1 MTRLPSERVRW
12 KLQRENPTAFLQIPG
27 KKVAEKN
34 DKQEDSGLKPKDPGS
49 PARKSRLNIFQ
60 IGLIAMLAVIM
71 LSIFLS
77 KNKNEADLN
86 QFLEHLEA
94 GHLKWVQ
101 LEDEEF
107 IGVMQI
113 PADYKPSAVAPESK
127 DEAEKQKED
136 GNDKL
141 DITLAPF
148 VNELPSGEP
157 FRFTTPAIRNP
168 QKRKEI
174 LDLLQEKNIPTK
186 IVSSSGFWSSI
197 LIWVFPFGLI
207 IFLWIMM
214 MRQSGQMGRTAMSFG
229 KTRAKM
235 AGESDDKVTFADVAG
250 CPEAKEELMEVVDF
264 LKEPEKYQTLGGR
277 MPKGMLLVG
286 PPGTGKTLMAR
297 AVAGEAARPFFQLS
311 GSDFVEMFVG
321 VGASRV
327 RDLFEQAKGKA
338 PCIVFVDEL
347 DAVGRHRGAGLG
359 GGHDERE
366 QTLNQLLVEMDGFDT
381 TSGVIFLAATN
392 RPDVLDP
399 ALLRPGRFDRQIV
412 IDAPDLEGRKAILEV
427 HAKNKTLADN
437 VDFALIA
444 ANTSGFTGADI
455 ANLLN
460 EAALMAARKNAT
472 EITQAELDE
481 AVERVIAGPERR
493 SRKLG
498 KEELEKVAY
507 HEAGHALVAA
517 LCENADPVRKIS
529 IIPRG
534 HAALGYT
541 MQTPEEDRY
550 LTSKPD
556 LLDRLK
562 GLLAG
567 RAAELLVFEELSTG
581 ASNDLERA
589 THIARS
595 MVCRFG
601 MSEKLGPV
609 VYGKDTQQVF
619 LGRDM
624 TQEERNFSEKTAQ
637 DIDDEVRRL
646 IASANEE
653 AMTILETNRI
663 CLNRIAETLLE
674 KEVMQGEDLDRLLKE
689 LLGEEA
695 LPRANGRA
703 GASMPSPPAAEVG
716 DAEETSKAE
725 A

>member
-1 MTRLPSERVRW
+1 MAENSD
-12 KLQRENPTAFLQIPG
+12 KREDPG
-27 KKVAEKN
+27 L
-34 DKQEDSGLKPKDPGS
+34 KQDDSGRPKRKPG
-49 PARKSRLNIFQ
+49 LNIFQ
-60 IGLIAMLAVIM
+60 IGLIIMLAVIM
-71 LSIFLS
+71 LSIFLT
-77 KNKNEADLN
+77 KKQNEASYN
-86 QFLEHLEA
+86 EFREHLAA
-94 GHLKWVQ
+94 GHVEWVQ

-107 IGVMQI
+107 VGVMTI
-113 PADYKPSAVAPESK
+113 PKDYKSESVPP
-127 DEAEKQKED
+127 DDTGENRGD
-136 GNDKL
+136 DKP
-141 DITLAPF
+141 DITRAPF
-148 VNELPSGEP
+148 GGEIGKLPKEKS
-157 FRFTTPAIRNP
+157 FRFTTTAIKNP
-168 QKRKEI
+168 QDRKEI
-174 LDLLQEKNIPTK
+174 MDLLKEKKIPTK
-186 IVSSSGFWSSI
+186 ITPPSGWSTMLFWMLPFFLI
-197 LIWVFPFGLI
+197 L
-207 IFLWIMM
+207 FLWIMM
-214 MRQSGQMGRTAMSFG
+214 MRQSGQLGRTAMSFG
-229 KTRAKM
+229 KARAKM
-235 AGESDDKVTFADVAG
+235 AGESDDKVTFDDVAG
-250 CPEAKEELMEVVDF
+250 CPEAKVELMEVVDF
-264 LKEPEKYQTLGGR
+264 LKAPGKYQTLGGR

-347 DAVGRHRGAGLG
+347 DAVGRQRGAGLG

-412 IDAPDLEGRKAILEV
+412 IDAPDLEGRKAILKV
-427 HAKNKTLADN
+427 HAKNKVFSDST
-437 VDFALIA
+437 DFDLIA
-444 ANTSGFTGADI
+444 ANTSGFTGADL

-498 KEELEKVAY
+498 KEELAKVAY

-541 MQTPEEDRY
+541 MQTPEADRY

-556 LLDRLK
+556 LLDKLK

-581 ASNDLERA
+581 AGNDLERA

-595 MVCRFG
+595 MICRFG

-609 VYGKDTQQVF
+609 VYGRESQQVF

-624 TQEERNFSEKTAQ
+624 TQEERNFSESTAQ
-637 DIDDEVRRL
+637 EIDAEVKRL
-646 IASANEE
+646 IEEANEE
-653 AMTILETNRI
+653 AMAILEKNRI

-674 KEVMQGEDLDRLLKE
+674 KEVMQGEDLDELLKE
-689 LLGEEA
+689 ILGEVPGTSSDPAPIPEIPPLA
-695 LPRANGRA
+695 ETETGD
-703 GASMPSPPAAEVG
+703 SEETPAA
-716 DAEETSKAE
+716 
-725 A
+725 

>member
-1 MTRLPSERVRW
+1 M
-12 KLQRENPTAFLQIPG
+12 
-27 KKVAEKN
+27 AEKGE
-34 DKQEDSGLKPKDPGS
+34 KQEDPGLKQDDSPN
-49 PARKSRLNIFQ
+49 PARKPRLNLFQ
-60 IGLIAMLAVIM
+60 VGLIIMLAVIM

-77 KNKNEADLN
+77 ENQKEITLN
-86 QFLEHLEA
+86 QFIEHLDQD
-94 GHLKWVQ
+94 GHVHWVRA
-101 LEDEEF
+101 EEEKYV
-107 IGVMQI
+107 GTMTV
-113 PADYKPSAVAPESK
+113 PTDYKSTALPVEPLV
-127 DEAEKQKED
+127 ED
-136 GNDKL
+136 KKGSLK
-141 DITLAPF
+141 TAPF
-148 VNELPSGEP
+148 GRPLPRGKTFS
-157 FRFTTPAIRNP
+157 FSVTKTRNTDTDREIFKKLVA
-168 QKRKEI
+168 QK
-174 LDLLQEKNIPTK
+174 IPTQPT
-186 IVSSSGFWSSI
+186 VSSGLWNMLF
-197 LIWVFPFGLI
+197 WVFPFCLI

-214 MRQSGQMGRTAMSFG
+214 MRQSGQLGRTAMSFG
-229 KTRAKM
+229 KAKAKM
-235 AGESDDKVTFADVAG
+235 AGESDDKVTFDDVAG
-250 CPEAKEELMEVVDF
+250 CQEAKVELMEVVDF
-264 LKEPEKYQTLGGR
+264 LKAPGKYQTLGGR

-297 AVAGEAARPFFQLS
+297 AVAGEAGRPFFQLS

-327 RDLFEQAKGKA
+327 RDLFEQAKSKA

-399 ALLRPGRFDRQIV
+399 ALLRPGRFDRQVV

-427 HAKNKTLADN
+427 HSKNKVLSEDI
-437 VDFALIA
+437 DFGLIA
-444 ANTSGFTGADI
+444 ANTSGFTGADL

-460 EAALMAARKNAT
+460 EAALMAARKDAS

-498 KEELEKVAY
+498 GEELEKVAY

-556 LLDRLK
+556 LLDKLK
-562 GLLAG
+562 GLMAG
-567 RAAELLVFEELSTG
+567 RAAELLIFEELSTG
-581 ASNDLERA
+581 AGNDLERA

-595 MVCRFG
+595 MICRFG

-609 VYGKDTQQVF
+609 VYGRENQQVF

-624 TQEERNFSEKTAQ
+624 TQEDRNYSDSAAQ
-637 DIDDEVRRL
+637 EIDTEVRRL
-646 IASANEE
+646 LDEANDD
-653 AMTILETNRI
+653 AMRILEENRI
-663 CLNRIAETLLE
+663 CLDRIAQTLLE
-674 KEVMQGEDLDRLLKE
+674 KEVMQGEDLDNLLQE
-689 LLGEEA
+689 VLGEDGF
-695 LPRANGRA
+695 PRGNRKSRA
-703 GASMPSPPAAEVG
+703 TTTSPPLPEGPAE
-716 DAEETSKAE
+716 DSEEADSEETSSPA

>member
-1 MTRLPSERVRW
+1 
-12 KLQRENPTAFLQIPG
+12 
-27 KKVAEKN
+27 VAEN
-34 DKQEDSGLKPKDPGS
+34 SDKQEDPGLKQDDSGRPKRKSGLN
-49 PARKSRLNIFQ
+49 LFQ
-60 IGLIAMLAVIM
+60 VGLIIMLAVIM
-71 LSIFLS
+71 LSIFLT
-77 KNKNEADLN
+77 KKQNEASYN
-86 QFLEHLEA
+86 EFREHLAA
-94 GHLKWVQ
+94 GHVEWVQ

-107 IGVMQI
+107 VGVMTI
-113 PADYKPSAVAPESK
+113 PKDYKSESVPPDATGENQENNK
-127 DEAEKQKED
+127 P
-136 GNDKL
+136 
-141 DITLAPF
+141 DIAHAPF
-148 VNELPSGEP
+148 GGEIGKLPKEES
-157 FRFTTPAIRNP
+157 FRFTTTAIKNP
-168 QKRKEI
+168 QDRKEI
-174 LDLLQEKNIPTK
+174 MDLLKEKKIPTK
-186 IVSSSGFWSSI
+186 ITPPSGWSTMLVWMLPFFLI
-197 LIWVFPFGLI
+197 L
-207 IFLWIMM
+207 FLWIMM
-214 MRQSGQMGRTAMSFG
+214 MRQSGQLGRTAMSFG
-229 KTRAKM
+229 KARAKM

-250 CPEAKEELMEVVDF
+250 CQEAKVELMEVVDF
-264 LKEPEKYQTLGGR
+264 LKAPGKYQTLGGR

-347 DAVGRHRGAGLG
+347 DAVGRQRGAGLG

-427 HAKNKTLADN
+427 HAKNKVLSDSI
-437 VDFALIA
+437 DFNLIA
-444 ANTSGFTGADI
+444 ANTSGFTGADL

-498 KEELEKVAY
+498 KEELAKVAY

-541 MQTPEEDRY
+541 MQTPEADRY

-556 LLDRLK
+556 LLDKLK

-581 ASNDLERA
+581 AGNDLERA

-595 MVCRFG
+595 MICRFG

-609 VYGKDTQQVF
+609 VYGRESQQVF

-624 TQEERNFSEKTAQ
+624 TQEERNFSESTAQ
-637 DIDDEVRRL
+637 EIDAEVRRL
-646 IASANEE
+646 IEE
-653 AMTILETNRI
+653 ANKEAMAIIEKNRI

-674 KEVMQGEDLDRLLKE
+674 KEVMQGEDLDELLKE
-689 LLGEEA
+689 ILGEVPGTSSGPAPIPGVPPLAETET
-695 LPRANGRA
+695 GD
-703 GASMPSPPAAEVG
+703 SEETPAA
-716 DAEETSKAE
+716 
-725 A
+725 

>member
-1 MTRLPSERVRW
+1 MAENSD
-12 KLQRENPTAFLQIPG
+12 KREDPG
-27 KKVAEKN
+27 L
-34 DKQEDSGLKPKDPGS
+34 KQDDSGRPKRKPG
-49 PARKSRLNIFQ
+49 LNIFQ
-60 IGLIAMLAVIM
+60 IGLIIMLAVIM
-71 LSIFLS
+71 LSIFLT
-77 KNKNEADLN
+77 KKQNEASYN
-86 QFLEHLEA
+86 EFREHLAA
-94 GHLKWVQ
+94 GHVDWVQ

-107 IGVMQI
+107 VGVMTI
-113 PADYKPSAVAPESK
+113 PKDYKSESVPP
-127 DEAEKQKED
+127 DDTGENRGD
-136 GNDKL
+136 DKP
-141 DITLAPF
+141 DITRAPF
-148 VNELPSGEP
+148 GGEIGKLPKEKS
-157 FRFTTPAIRNP
+157 FRFTTTAIKNP
-168 QKRKEI
+168 QDRKEI
-174 LDLLQEKNIPTK
+174 MDLLKEKKIPTK
-186 IVSSSGFWSSI
+186 ITPPSGWSTMLFWMLPFFLI
-197 LIWVFPFGLI
+197 L
-207 IFLWIMM
+207 FLWIMM
-214 MRQSGQMGRTAMSFG
+214 MRQSGQLGRTAMSFG
-229 KTRAKM
+229 KARAKM
-235 AGESDDKVTFADVAG
+235 AGDSDDKVTFDDVAG
-250 CPEAKEELMEVVDF
+250 CPEAKVELMEVVDF
-264 LKEPEKYQTLGGR
+264 LKAPGKYQTLGGR

-297 AVAGEAARPFFQLS
+297 AVAGEADRPFFQLS

-347 DAVGRHRGAGLG
+347 DAVGRQRGAGLG

-412 IDAPDLEGRKAILEV
+412 IDAPDLEGRKAILKV
-427 HAKNKTLADN
+427 HAKNKVLSDST
-437 VDFALIA
+437 DFNLIA
-444 ANTSGFTGADI
+444 ANTSGFTGADL

-498 KEELEKVAY
+498 KEELAKVAY

-541 MQTPEEDRY
+541 MQTPEADRY

-556 LLDRLK
+556 LLDKLK

-581 ASNDLERA
+581 AGNDLERA

-595 MVCRFG
+595 MICRFG

-609 VYGKDTQQVF
+609 VYGKESQQVF

-624 TQEERNFSEKTAQ
+624 TQEERNFSESTAQ
-637 DIDDEVRRL
+637 EIDAEVKRL
-646 IASANEE
+646 IEEANEE
-653 AMTILETNRI
+653 AMAILEKNRI
-663 CLNRIAETLLE
+663 CLNRIAETLLD
-674 KEVMQGEDLDRLLKE
+674 KEVMQGEDLDELLKE
-689 LLGEEA
+689 ILGEVPGMSGYPAPIPEVPPLA
-695 LPRANGRA
+695 ETETGD
-703 GASMPSPPAAEVG
+703 SEETPAA
-716 DAEETSKAE
+716 
-725 A
+725 

>member
-1 MTRLPSERVRW
+1 MA
-12 KLQRENPTAFLQIPG
+12 ENS
-27 KKVAEKN
+27 
-34 DKQEDSGLKPKDPGS
+34 DKQEDPGLKQDDSGRPKRKSGLN
-49 PARKSRLNIFQ
+49 LFQ
-60 IGLIAMLAVIM
+60 IGLIILLAVIM
-71 LSIFLS
+71 LSYFLT
-77 KNKNEADLN
+77 KKQNEASYN
-86 QFLEHLEA
+86 EFKEHLRA
-94 GHLKWVQ
+94 GHVDWVQ
-101 LEDEEF
+101 LKDEEF
-107 IGVMQI
+107 VGVMTI
-113 PADYKPSAVAPESK
+113 PKGYESESMSPETTGEDRGKKKP
-127 DEAEKQKED
+127 
-136 GNDKL
+136 
-141 DITLAPF
+141 DITRAPF
-148 VNELPSGEP
+148 GGEIGKLPRGEP
-157 FRFTTPAIRNP
+157 FHFTTAAINNP
-168 QKRKEI
+168 QDRKAI
-174 LDLLQEKNIPTK
+174 MDLLDEKKVETK
-186 IVSSSGFWSSI
+186 IDPSSGFWGSVVVWMLPFF
-197 LIWVFPFGLI
+197 LIV
-207 IFLWIMM
+207 FLWIMM
-214 MRQSGQMGRTAMSFG
+214 MRQSGQLGRTAMSFG

-235 AGESDDKVTFADVAG
+235 AGESGDKVTFADVAG
-250 CPEAKEELMEVVDF
+250 CPEAKAELMEVVDF
-264 LKEPEKYQTLGGR
+264 LKAPAKYQTLGGR

-297 AVAGEAARPFFQLS
+297 AVPGEANTPFFQLS

-412 IDAPDLEGRKAILEV
+412 IDAPDFEGRKAILGV
-427 HAKNKTLADN
+427 HAKNKILADS
-437 VDFALIA
+437 VDFDLIA
-444 ANTSGFTGADI
+444 ANTSGFTGADL

-460 EAALMAARKNAT
+460 EAALMAARENAT

-498 KEELEKVAY
+498 KEELAKVAY

-541 MQTPEEDRY
+541 MQTPATDRY

-556 LLDRLK
+556 LLDKLK

-581 ASNDLERA
+581 AGNALERA
-589 THIARS
+589 TNISRS
-595 MVCRFG
+595 MICRFG

-609 VYGKDTQQVF
+609 VYGKESQQVF

-624 TQEERNFSEKTAQ
+624 TQEERNFSESTAQ
-637 DIDDEVRRL
+637 EIDAEVKRL
-646 IASANEE
+646 IEEANEE
-653 AMTILETNRI
+653 AMAILEKNRI
-663 CLNRIAETLLE
+663 CLNRIAETLLD
-674 KEVMQGEDLDRLLKE
+674 KEVMQGEDLDELLKE
-689 LLGEEA
+689 ILGKVPGMSGDPAPIPEVPPLAETETGYSEE
-695 LPRANGRA
+695 
-703 GASMPSPPAAEVG
+703 PPAA
-716 DAEETSKAE
+716 
-725 A
+725 